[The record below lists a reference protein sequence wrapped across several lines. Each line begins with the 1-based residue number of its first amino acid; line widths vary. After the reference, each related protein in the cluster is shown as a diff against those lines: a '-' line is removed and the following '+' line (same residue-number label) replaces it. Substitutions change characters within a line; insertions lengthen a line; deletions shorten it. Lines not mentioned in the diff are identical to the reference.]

1 MITWL
6 ILFIIFNIIISFLIF
21 NFYDRVLFNKETR
34 QRIRKEQRL
43 ARYYSGHKA

>member
-6 ILFIIFNIIISFLIF
+6 IFFILFNVTIALLIF
-21 NFYDRVLFNKETR
+21 KFYTHVFFNKETR

-43 ARYYSGHKA
+43 ARYYSGN